1 VIVTKNDISA
11 AMLFREGMMFAYRI
25 KAERRMRSRK
35 GKNVV
40 LLPADDDEEGDKR

>member
-1 VIVTKNDISA
+1 VIQTKNDISVV
-11 AMLFREGMMFAYRI
+11 MMVREGMMFVYRL

-40 LLPADDDEEGDKR
+40 VLPADDDEERDRR